1 MSLSFSNQHT
11 SYHIPLS
18 PRLREWF
25 RKTIEEEQHTLGKV
39 NVILLNDNELHQIN
53 LQYLAHDTLTDII
66 TFDYNKETVVFGEIY
81 ISLDRVKDNARMNGI
96 SFEEEF
102 HRILIHGLLHL
113 LSYKDKNPEDKKVM
127 TQKEDYYLS
136 LARLSTLQRYFD

>member
-1 MSLSFSNQHT
+1 MALSVINKHPSF
-11 SYHIPLS
+11 HIPLS

-25 RKTIEEEQHTLGKV
+25 QKTIEEEQHTLGKI
-39 NVILLNDNELHQIN
+39 NFILLNDKELHQIN
-53 LQYLAHDTLTDII
+53 LQYLAHDTFTDII
-66 TFDYNKETVVFGEIY
+66 TFDYNKGTIVFGEIY
-81 ISLDRVKDNARMNGI
+81 ISLDRVKDNARMNDI

-136 LARLSTLQRYFD
+136 LLPQK

>member
-1 MSLSFSNQHT
+1 MALSFSNKHP
-11 SYHIPLS
+11 SFHIPLS

-25 RKTIEEEQHTLGKV
+25 HKTIEEEQHVLGKI
-39 NVILLNDNELHQIN
+39 NFILLNDKELHQIN
-53 LQYLAHDTLTDII
+53 LQYLAHDTFTDII
-66 TFDYNKETVVFGEIY
+66 TFDYNKGTILFGEIY
-81 ISLDRVKDNARMNGI
+81 ISLDRVKDNARMNDI

-136 LARLSTLQRYFD
+136 LLPQK